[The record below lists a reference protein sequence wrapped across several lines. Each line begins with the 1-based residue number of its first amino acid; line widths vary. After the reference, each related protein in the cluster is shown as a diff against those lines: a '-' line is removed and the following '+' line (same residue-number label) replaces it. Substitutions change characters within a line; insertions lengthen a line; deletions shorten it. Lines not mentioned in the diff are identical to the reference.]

1 MNTRKTRV
9 SLIFPY
15 IGDDDEVRY
24 KLIQI
29 IEAILDPAKNLHTCN
44 MNPIMVVNQDSNYR
58 GMYEKFTNYL
68 RKQGKGNL
76 LNGIDITPV
85 WAVDTCQMWLAGFG
99 KIIDD
104 KKIIKRTIPHAFF
117 KFREI

>member
-1 MNTRKTRV
+1 MNTQKTRV

-15 IGDDDEVRY
+15 IGDDDEVRD

-29 IEAILDPAKNLHTCN
+29 IEAILKTGNNLNTSN
-44 MNPIMVVNQDSNYR
+44 MKPVLIVNKDTVYR
-58 GMYEKFTNYL
+58 QMYKKFENYL
-68 RKQGKGNL
+68 GKKGKIGL
-76 LNGIDITPV
+76 LDKDKIDIKEV

-104 KKIIKRTIPHAFF
+104 KRKKMLINISLFF
-117 KFREI
+117 L